1 MKLKAPGAWIAR
13 TETLTDDALPNTAA
27 SAELCNFLEE
37 ANRDIEE
44 EREARQEGVRIKSA
58 LDTSNFEHFDD
69 PDEGVAQTAAKLP
82 KGLFDE
88 FTKLCAAF

>member
-1 MKLKAPGAWIAR
+1 MAREVRARGLSVKLKAPGAWIAR

-58 LDTSNFEHFDD
+58 LDSIV
-69 PDEGVAQTAAKLP
+69 GVWNS
-82 KGLFDE
+82 GR
-88 FTKLCAAF
+88 